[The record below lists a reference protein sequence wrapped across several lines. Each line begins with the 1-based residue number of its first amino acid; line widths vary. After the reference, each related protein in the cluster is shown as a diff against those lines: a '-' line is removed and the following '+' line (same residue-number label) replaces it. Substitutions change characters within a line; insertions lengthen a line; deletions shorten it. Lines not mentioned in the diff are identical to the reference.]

1 MSENP
6 QIRAAISPAKAA
18 NTRVVGTA
26 QLRKEGVD
34 KVLGRAKY
42 VDDLE
47 REGMWHGATVRST
60 VPRGR
65 ITAIHY
71 DPRFDW
77 NEFVIV
83 SAADVPGTNHIQ
95 MISAD
100 QPCLVE
106 TQVNHC
112 DEPILLLA
120 HPDKRRLP
128 EAVTAIRIEYE
139 LLPAVLSIE
148 ESESRQQIVWGENN
162 IFKEFH
168 LEKGNVD
175 DAWATAAYIVEGE
188 YRTGAQEHLYI
199 ENNGMI
205 AEYSDDTGVT
215 VWGSLQ
221 CPYYVH
227 KSLMAVFDLPA
238 EKVRVIQTETG
249 GAFGGKEDYPSILAS
264 HAGLLAK
271 KAGRPIKMIYDRMED
286 LAATTKRHPSR
297 TRHRT
302 AVDHDGKL
310 LAMEIEI
317 ATDGGAY
324 ATLSS
329 TVLSRAT
336 LHSTGPYVCPNVR
349 ITSRAW
355 ATNTVPY
362 GAFRGFGAPQSI
374 FAIERHMEQIA
385 RAVGIDSAEIRRRN
399 FLHDG
404 DSTATEQVMLEHIIL
419 DTLLDRALA
428 ESGYYYKRSQFA
440 RENPHSP
447 VKRGMGIAA
456 FFHGSGFTG
465 SGERY
470 LNSLAG
476 IDVTPQGKVRVLVSS
491 TEFGQGTNTIL
502 AQIAAEA
509 LDIGYDD
516 VEMAP
521 CDTNLVPN
529 SGPTVA
535 SRTTMVVGRLIQRA
549 GRQLISLLQ
558 SEAGLGDVY
567 CRSEF
572 FAACDRYREQ
582 HAPVESYCR
591 YEAPPNVFWDDK
603 EYRGEAYPTFAW
615 AVHVAEVAVDTTTY
629 SAEVTNFHS
638 VQEVG
643 RVLNPVLAAG
653 QIEGGIAQGIGY
665 ALYEKVLLKN
675 GHMINNQ
682 MTNYIMPTAQ
692 DAPPISVFFEEIP
705 FDYGAF
711 GAKGIGELPHDGPAP
726 AILNAIQDATGENFA
741 FIPLLPEDI
750 FARMATDAGIYPEAR
765 EPAAV

>member
-1 MSENP
+1 
-6 QIRAAISPAKAA
+6 
-18 NTRVVGTA
+18 VGTA

-42 VDDLE
+42 VDDLD

-71 DPRFDW
+71 DQRIAW
-77 NEFVIV
+77 SEFVIV
-83 SAADVPGTNHIQ
+83 TAADVPGTNHIQ

-128 EAVTAIRIEYE
+128 EAVAAIRIEYE

-148 ESESRQQIVWGENN
+148 ESEGRREIVWGENN
-162 IFKEFH
+162 VFKEFH
-168 LEKGNVD
+168 LDKGNVD
-175 DAWATAAYIVEGE
+175 EVWSTAAHIVEGE

-205 AEYSDDTGVT
+205 AEYSDESGVT

-227 KSLMAVFDLPA
+227 KSLMAVFNLTA

-271 KAGRPIKMIYDRMED
+271 KAGRPIKMVYDRMED

-302 AVDHDGKL
+302 AVDKNGKL
-310 LAMEIEI
+310 LAMEIDI

-355 ATNTVPY
+355 ATNTVPC

-385 RAVGIDSAEIRRRN
+385 LAVGIDSAEIRRRN

-404 DSTATEQVMLEHIIL
+404 DSTATEQVMRDPVIL
-419 DTLLDRALA
+419 DTLLDRAMA
-428 ESGYYYKRSQFA
+428 ESDYVAKRKQYA
-440 RENPHSP
+440 RENSGSP
-447 VKRGMGIAA
+447 VKRGLGIAA
-456 FFHGSGFTG
+456 FYHGAGFTG

-476 IDVTPQGKVRVLVSS
+476 LDVIPQGKVRVLVCN

-502 AQIAAEA
+502 TQIAAEA
-509 LDIGYDD
+509 LGLSYDD
-516 VEMAP
+516 VIMAP
-521 CDTNLVPN
+521 CDTSIVPN

-535 SRTTMVVGRLIQRA
+535 SRTSMVVGRLIERA
-549 GRQLISLLQ
+549 GHQLIAMLR
-558 SEAGLGDVY
+558 EGAGLAERYTRDD
-567 CRSEF
+567 F
-572 FAACDRYREQ
+572 FAACDRSREQ
-582 HAPVESYCR
+582 HGNVESLCR
-591 YEAPPNVFWDDK
+591 YEAPPNVYWDDQK
-603 EYRGEAYPTFAW
+603 YRGEAYPTFAW
-615 AVHVAEVAVDTTTY
+615 AVYVAEVAVDTSTY
-629 SAEVTNFHS
+629 SAVVTNLLA

-643 RVLNPVLAAG
+643 RVLNPTLAEG
-653 QIEGGIAQGIGY
+653 QIEGGVAQAIGY

-675 GHMINNQ
+675 GHMFNNQ
-682 MTNYIMPTAQ
+682 MTNYIMPTAA
-692 DAPPISVFFEEIP
+692 DVPPIHVYFEEIP
-705 FDYGAF
+705 FAYGAY

-726 AILNAIQDATGENFA
+726 AILNAIQDATGESFT

-750 FARMATDAGIYPEAR
+750 FARMCLKLESVELAT
-765 EPAAV
+765 V